1 MEFNNRYGNSP
12 FYDNQQPRRRSL
24 GGFGIAVIVLLTI
37 LVAAIVLAVSLRGEY
52 RNDMGVS
59 IEPERTAAPE
69 PTKKPAA
76 APATPVPGTGIMP
89 PLDGVAPDLSD
100 IATPGFWDNP
110 IPSIFDAV
118 SPSVVGVIN
127 YTTQTFGKR
136 EILDIYGSGSG
147 FVISSEGYILTN
159 AHVVADAEKITVLLD
174 SGEEVEA
181 ALIGADNETDVAVLR
196 VDRRDL
202 VPLAVG
208 NSDDMRVGEFVI
220 AIGNPLDSER
230 LANTTTFG
238 VISAKA
244 REITIDGHTNTYLQT
259 DAAINFGNSGGPL
272 LNMRGEVIGMNSAK
286 SITAGFD
293 EYGNAVSA
301 EGIGF
306 ALPINA
312 VCTIME
318 RLITEGS
325 IERPAVGITV
335 YTLTEAVAAE
345 MELPLSSGI
354 YVASVVTDGPA
365 SRAGVCAGDIILSAN
380 GRTITE
386 QAELIAV
393 INECSVGDS
402 IRLEIFRNGDTF
414 YCDIL
419 LADKNQMDFNTID
432 PLPAD

>member
-1 MEFNNRYGNSP
+1 
-12 FYDNQQPRRRSL
+12 
-24 GGFGIAVIVLLTI
+24 
-37 LVAAIVLAVSLRGEY
+37 
-52 RNDMGVS
+52 
-59 IEPERTAAPE
+59 
-69 PTKKPAA
+69 
-76 APATPVPGTGIMP
+76 
-89 PLDGVAPDLSD
+89 
-100 IATPGFWDNP
+100 
-110 IPSIFDAV
+110 
-118 SPSVVGVIN
+118 
-127 YTTQTFGKR
+127 
-136 EILDIYGSGSG
+136 
-147 FVISSEGYILTN
+147 
-159 AHVVADAEKITVLLD
+159 
-174 SGEEVEA
+174 
-181 ALIGADNETDVAVLR
+181 
-196 VDRRDL
+196 
-202 VPLAVG
+202 
-208 NSDDMRVGEFVI
+208 MRVGEFVI

-386 QAELIAV
+386 QAELIAI

-414 YCDIL
+414 SCDIL